1 MIFFIIASS
10 YVILTGGI
18 IIYLLLRLH
27 SRRHRSCA
35 EMKGTA
41 LDDEELRRHAEEM
54 ARSHPPGKHTRSL
67 NWLIRR
73 LNENYSLIYG
83 IYRELS
89 RDVRESLPTP
99 LSAEWLLDNFY
110 IIEEQVKLIR
120 RNLSKR
126 YSRLPVLKSGYYRG
140 YPRVYSIALEI
151 VAHTSGS
158 IDEKSITSFI
168 QAYQTHS
175 LLSMCELWA
184 MPLMLRIALIESIRE
199 TCEAIKASR
208 QEWRS
213 AEMLVQRIVDEGAN
227 EQKIDRI
234 LKDELDTAKIITP
247 SFAEHLTSRLRKH
260 GKIASTVT
268 ALLDQRLKS
277 EGLTT
282 ADLTMAEHK
291 SQAETQV
298 AIGNSIT
305 GLRLVS
311 ELDWSDIFE
320 SLSRTEQILREDPN
334 GVYALMDF
342 ESRDYFR
349 HEVEKLARAFG
360 IPETQVAEKAVE
372 CAREGGDSPKDH
384 VGFYLAGNGRKI
396 LLERI
401 GKTVRRRWRFRFSPL
416 AKPKRLYVGMIVCMT
431 AFMAAYFMYY
441 AWTKA
446 QSLPV
451 TAVAGILVLLP
462 CTELALRF
470 TNTIIS
476 HLYSPVLLPKLEL
489 RNGIPEEYATFVII
503 PALLTSPEQAEEL
516 VRQMEVYYLANRE
529 TNLFFAL
536 VGDFRD
542 ASSETLDTDGA
553 ITEAALEA
561 VRELNEKYS
570 GGGRQIF
577 YYLHRSRKYN
587 SSQDRWMG
595 WERKRGAIIEFN
607 RLLRGAQDTSFG
619 IISGDMSALPHIRY
633 VITLDA
639 DTCLPMGAAK
649 RLIGAMAHPLNRAVF
664 NEATGKV
671 EEGYG
676 ILQPRISVS
685 IPGANRSLF
694 TRIFA
699 GQGGI
704 DPYTTAVSD
713 IYQDI
718 FDEGI
723 FTGKGIYDVDVF
735 AVALHDSIPDNT
747 VLSHDLLEGCYLR
760 AGLVSDIELVDGYP
774 GSYGSYAARL
784 HRWVRGDWQL
794 LPWLGRHV
802 RDRSG
807 NRVRNNISCLSK
819 WKILDNMRRSLL
831 SPALFAL
838 FVAGLLFLPG
848 NAFVWTGF
856 AAAVAAAP
864 LLNGLLNSLLSGSFS
879 FAESGTKTAAISGMK
894 AAVCQSVLIF
904 MLIPHQTY
912 LMLDAVIR
920 TLYRVV
926 FSHKNML
933 EWVTAADTEARS
945 KNSLPGYFRK
955 MWFSVPS
962 SLICLLSAAANPQ
975 RNPAPAIGAALAWLA
990 APVAAYL
997 ISRPTARKQS
1007 RLRDEDIAML
1017 RRLSRKTWRF
1027 FEDFSAEEDNY
1038 LPPDNHQLDPP
1049 KGTAHR
1055 TSPTNIGL
1063 LLLSVLSAHDLG
1075 YISADGLAAR
1085 TGNIVS
1091 TLEKMEKWKGH
1102 LYNWYDTRTLEILRP
1117 RYVSTVDSGNLVGYL
1132 MVLREGL
1139 TEYRG
1144 KRVPCIAAAE
1154 GLQDTVSI
1162 ICSEVRSGA
1171 KSGTGIG
1178 TDARMGESMHK
1189 RAESG
1194 YSDARKGTNGGPAD
1208 RTADGTAAG
1217 KSGGMF
1223 SLMVSEMERDAR
1235 DILSNLSAE
1244 GDSDVRVWETGLRA
1258 LASWTGRMRQAVL
1271 YPQDIE
1277 NLQDAKKPD
1286 GVKGPDG
1293 MENRD
1298 SVKNA
1303 EGMENPDDG
1312 WIGRLDA
1319 MIGEF
1324 TQELY
1329 SYYPL
1334 LRLPGSAE
1342 YIGRFDAALA
1352 GELFVPASPDELL
1365 ARYRKA
1371 EAALM
1376 AGSAPGTVKEG
1387 AASGDVDD
1395 GPAPVSVKSGSLPW
1409 NAAGTADDTAEK
1421 KKAKDEGA
1429 AMKDDTAESDALHVQ
1444 VLDLLAQGIRH
1455 IEEMTG
1461 RYDDLIRRI
1470 SEIVDR
1476 TEFAPLF
1483 DRKRL
1488 LFSIGYNAEEGRL
1501 SKSYYDLLA
1510 SEARQASFIAIARGE
1525 VDRKHWMRLG
1535 RKMTAADGGMGLVS
1549 WTGTMFEYLM
1559 PALIMRSYENTVLDE
1574 TYSFVVKMQKKY
1586 GRQRNIPWGIS
1597 ESGYSALDFR
1607 LNYQYRAFG
1616 VPELGLKRGLAND
1629 MVTAPYASL
1638 LALTKDPAAVAEN
1651 LRELQK
1657 LGMEGTYGFYE
1668 AVDFTPSR
1676 LDKNSRFSIVKSY
1689 MAHHQ
1694 GMSLASLNNF
1704 FNRDIL
1710 QKRFHN
1716 IPVIRSAELLLQEKM
1731 PERILYAKEYREE
1744 RAGRVKRTE
1753 HAEGMAIRTYG
1764 MPKHLPP
1771 NVHLLSNGEYTVMI
1785 TDGGSGYSRAGA
1797 IAVNRWVPDYFEKK
1811 GFYIFI
1817 QNVNSNTAW
1826 SATSEP
1832 YGQEPEKY
1840 RVVFSPDRAEFIRRN
1855 GNIESRLEVTVSPED
1870 NAEVRRITLTNHS
1883 EHSRIIELTSYFEAV
1898 AGPWQEDAAHPAFS
1912 KLFVRTEYVRDH
1924 KCLLA
1929 VRRPRKEGE
1938 KPVWLVHA
1946 MSVEEDHAIGEMQ
1959 FETDRMRFIGRNRD
1973 ITNAEALEPDQPL
1986 SGSQGPVLDPVMSL
2000 RRRLRIEPGGSV
2012 RAVYS
2017 VALASSRK
2025 EALEL
2030 ADKYNDFRISDR
2042 TFELAW
2048 TRSRVENRYL
2058 GLAPD
2063 DVVSY
2068 LDMVPFLLYG
2078 SSFRKAYAK
2087 HIESNTCSQQD
2098 LWTFG
2103 ISGDLPIMLA
2113 VLEAEDE
2120 DILDWI
2126 LKGHEYLRMKGLYT
2140 DLVVLIN
2147 KVEGYNQPLNE
2158 KVRNAIAA
2166 SHARELSGKPGGVYV
2181 INSSDIGPQ
2190 QISLLYTAARLVVEE
2205 SPEVF
2210 TGRLRESRLVAEAM
2224 PAASACF
2231 DSEKR
2236 SQIKV
2241 HDMPEEEELQFFNG
2255 IGGFSRDGTEY
2266 VIRLGGGRRTP
2277 LPWSNIIA
2285 NRDFGFLVT
2294 ESGGGYTW
2302 YKNSREF
2309 KLTPWANDPVTDRQ
2323 GEIFYVSDLDE
2334 KCHWSLTPMP
2344 IGGSGIYTVRH
2355 GFGYS
2360 VFEHES
2366 NGIRQSLTM
2375 FAASELPV
2383 KVCIIALKN
2392 LTGRQRRLRVTYYLR
2407 PVLGVT
2413 DSQTSP
2419 FIVTRADS
2427 NGMLCIENRFSRDFR
2442 DRIVFLASNLGGMSY
2457 TGDRALFI
2465 GHGGDVAEPAG
2476 LSGENLNEVTGAG
2489 LDPCAAISCIA
2500 EPAPEEEAVI
2510 VFLFGCAGSMEE
2522 ARSMKDLLAR
2532 PENAKA
2538 ELEKAKGFW
2547 REKLGAIR
2555 LQTPDD
2561 SFDTI
2566 MNGWLLYQT
2575 IACRLWARSAYYQ
2588 AGGAYGFRDQ
2598 LQDCMALL
2606 NIWPELSREQIL
2618 LHASRQFKEGDVQH
2632 WWHAE
2637 RGNGIRTR
2645 YSDDLLWL
2653 AYVTAEYLEKTGD
2666 DSVLY
2671 ESVPFLEGN
2680 LLAEGEHERYE
2691 EPRQADIA
2699 ASLYDHCV
2707 LAIDISLRTGPHGLP
2722 LIGSGDWND
2731 GMNTVGSKGT
2741 GESVWLAWFLLT
2753 ILHRFIPICLRM
2765 KDFRRAETYREKAA
2779 MLIESIEREAWDG
2792 SWYRRAYFDDGT
2804 PLGSAR
2810 NSECMIDSISQSW
2823 AVISG
2828 MAKPARAREA
2838 IEAVKKFLVDED
2850 EGIVKLLTPPFDDGV
2865 LQPGYIKGYLPG
2877 VRENGGQYTHAAVWV
2892 VMAFARL
2899 GLGNKAGEIFH
2910 MLNPINHTRTAI
2922 EYSRYKTE
2930 PYVIAADVYAAS
2942 PHVGR
2947 GGWTWY
2953 TGAAGWLYRVGLE
2966 NIAGFRKKGE
2976 KLYIDPCIPESWKEF
2991 RITYRY
2997 KNAVYIIEIRNPDGA
3012 CSGVSHLVVDGQISR
3027 EGFIELSPEGVHNVE
3042 VIMGTPYHVPAGPEP
3057 DEACPDGTD
3066 AEGPENE

>member
-1 MIFFIIASS
+1 MIFIIAAS
-10 YVILTGGI
+10 YVVLTGI
-18 IIYLLLRLH
+18 IIYLISKLH
-27 SRRHRSCA
+27 SRRHRFGA

-41 LDDEELRRHAEEM
+41 LDAEELRKHAEEM
-54 ARSHPPGKHTRSL
+54 ARNHPAGKNSRSL

-83 IYRELS
+83 IYRDLN

-99 LSAEWLLDNFY
+99 PSAEWLLDNFY

-120 RNLSKR
+120 RNLSRGR

-158 IDEKSITSFI
+158 IDEKSIMSFI
-168 QAYQTHS
+168 QAYQSHS
-175 LLSMCELWA
+175 LLSMSELWA
-184 MPLMLRIALIESIRE
+184 MPLMLRIALIESIRN
-199 TCEAIKASR
+199 TCEAIRASR

-213 AEMLVQRIVDEGAN
+213 AEMLVPRIIDAGAD

-234 LKDELDTAKIITP
+234 LKNELDAARPVTP

-260 GKIASTVT
+260 GKVLSVVT
-268 ALLDQRLKS
+268 ALLDQRLKA
-277 EGLTT
+277 EGLST
-282 ADLTMAEHK
+282 ADLTFAEHK
-291 SQAETQV
+291 TQAETQV

-305 GLRLVS
+305 GLRLIS

-320 SLSRTEQILREDPN
+320 SLSKTEQILREDPN
-334 GVYALMDF
+334 GVYTLMDF
-342 ESRDYFR
+342 ESRDYYR

-360 IPETQVAEKAVE
+360 IPETQVAQKAVG
-372 CAREGGDSPKDH
+372 CAQEGGESPKDH
-384 VGFYLAGNGRKI
+384 VGFYLVGNGRKI
-396 LLERI
+396 LLDRI
-401 GKTVRRRWRFRFSPL
+401 SKTVRRRWRFRLSPL
-416 AKPKRLYVGMIVCMT
+416 AKPKRLYVGLVISMT
-431 AFMAAYFMYY
+431 VFLTAYFMYY
-441 AWTKA
+441 AWTKTP
-446 QSLPV
+446 SPLP
-451 TAVAGILVLLP
+451 AVLAGVLVLLP

-476 HLYSPVLLPKLEL
+476 HLYSPVLLPKLEM
-489 RNGIPEEYATFVII
+489 RNGIPEDHATFVIT
-503 PALLTSPEQAEEL
+503 PALLTSPEQAKEL

-529 TNLFFAL
+529 ANLFFAL

-542 ASSETLDTDGA
+542 ASSETLDSDEA
-553 ITEAALEA
+553 ITGAALKA
-561 VRELNEKYS
+561 VGELNEKYAA
-570 GGGRQIF
+570 GGRQIF
-577 YYLHRSRKYN
+577 YYVHRSRKFN
-587 SSQDRWMG
+587 SSQGRWMG

-607 RLLRGAQDTSFG
+607 RLLRGADDTSFG
-619 IISGDMSALPHIRY
+619 VISGDLSALPRIRY

-649 RLIGAMAHPLNRAVF
+649 RLVGAMAHPLNRAVF
-664 NEATGKV
+664 NENTGKV

-735 AVALHDSIPDNT
+735 AAVLHDSIPDNT

-794 LPWLGRHV
+794 IPWLCRHV
-802 RDRSG
+802 RDRAG
-807 NRVRNNISCLSK
+807 NKVRNNISCLSK

-838 FVAGLLFLPG
+838 FIAGVMFLPG
-848 NAFVWTGF
+848 SVFVWTGF
-856 AAAVAAAP
+856 AAAAAAAP
-864 LLNGLLNSLLSGSFS
+864 LLNGLLNSLLTGNFSFS
-879 FAESGTKTAAISGMK
+879 ESRTRTVMISGMK
-894 AAVCQSVLIF
+894 AAVYQSVLTF
-904 MLIPHQTY
+904 MFIPHQTY
-912 LMLDAVIR
+912 LMFDAVIR
-920 TLYRVV
+920 TIYRVV
-926 FSHKNML
+926 FSHRNML

-945 KNSLPGYFRK
+945 KNSLPGYCRK
-955 MWFSVPS
+955 MWFTVPAS
-962 SLICLLSAAANPQ
+962 ALSLVSLAVSPDRSPVPAVAAA
-975 RNPAPAIGAALAWLA
+975 AAWLA
-990 APVAAYL
+990 APIAAYA
-997 ISRPTARKQS
+997 ISRPTARKQG
-1007 RLRDEDIAML
+1007 RLADEDIAML

-1027 FEDFSAEEDNY
+1027 FEDFSTEEDNY

-1063 LLLSVLSAHDLG
+1063 LLVSVLSARDMG
-1075 YISADGLAAR
+1075 YICADGMAER
-1085 TGNIVS
+1085 ISNIIS
-1091 TLEKMEKWKGH
+1091 TLEKLKKWKGH

-1117 RYVSTVDSGNLVGYL
+1117 KYVSTVDSGNLVGYL
-1132 MVLREGL
+1132 MVLREGMA
-1139 TEYRG
+1139 EYRG
-1144 KRVPCIAAAE
+1144 KELPCMAAVA
-1154 GLQDTVSI
+1154 GLHDTVSI
-1162 ICSEVRSGA
+1162 ICGEIKRSLESGKNGGMDHRTGA
-1171 KSGTGIG
+1171 GTGNRIS
-1178 TDARMGESMHK
+1178 ARTGNTAH
-1189 RAESG
+1189 SG
-1194 YSDARKGTNGGPAD
+1194 SDNRKNGGTGGRTGELYNGMDEEA
-1208 RTADGTAAG
+1208 RNILARLSSEGTAD
-1217 KSGGMF
+1217 
-1223 SLMVSEMERDAR
+1223 
-1235 DILSNLSAE
+1235 
-1244 GDSDVRVWETGLRA
+1244 VRAWENGLNA
-1258 LASWTGRMRQAVL
+1258 LASWTGRLRQYLRDA
-1271 YPQDIE
+1271 QDTRNVHGLEKQHIIRDTQG
-1277 NLQDAKKPD
+1277 LTGQQSTGGTPGVTSAPGAKD
-1286 GVKGPDG
+1286 PDG
-1293 MENRD
+1293 MGNPAGMRD
-1298 SVKNA
+1298 PS
-1303 EGMENPDDG
+1303 GMKGPEDMKDPDDG
-1312 WIGRLDA
+1312 WISRLEA
-1319 MIGEF
+1319 MIAEY
-1324 TQELY
+1324 TEELY

-1342 YIGRFDAALA
+1342 YIGRFDAGLA
-1352 GELFVPASPDELL
+1352 GGMYVPASPDELL
-1365 ARYRKA
+1365 ARYKKA
-1371 EAALM
+1371 E
-1376 AGSAPGTVKEG
+1376 TVLRAVPETERT
-1387 AASGDVDD
+1387 DV
-1395 GPAPVSVKSGSLPW
+1395 
-1409 NAAGTADDTAEK
+1409 
-1421 KKAKDEGA
+1421 
-1429 AMKDDTAESDALHVQ
+1429 LHGQ
-1444 VLDLLAQGIRH
+1444 VLDLLAHGIRH
-1455 IEEMTG
+1455 IEDMAG
-1461 RYDDLIRRI
+1461 RYEDLIRRI
-1470 SEIVDR
+1470 SEIIDK

-1483 DRKRL
+1483 DKKRL
-1488 LFSIGYNAEEGRL
+1488 LFSIGYNVEEGHL

-1535 RKMTAADGGMGLVS
+1535 RKMTASDGGMGLVS

-1559 PALIMRSYENTVLDE
+1559 PALIMRSYENTILDE
-1574 TYSFVVKMQKKY
+1574 TYSFVVRKQKKY

-1597 ESGYSALDFR
+1597 ESGYSALDFK
-1607 LNYQYRAFG
+1607 LNYQYKAFG

-1638 LALTKDPAAVAEN
+1638 LALTTDPAAVTEN
-1651 LRELQK
+1651 LRELK
-1657 LGMEGTYGFYE
+1657 RLGMEGTYGFYE

-1704 FNRDIL
+1704 FNSGIL

-1716 IPVIRSAELLLQEKM
+1716 IPVIRSADLLLQEKM

-1744 RAGRVKRTE
+1744 RASRVKRTE
-1753 HAEGMAIRTYG
+1753 HVEGMAVRTYG
-1764 MPKHLPP
+1764 MPKQLPP
-1771 NVHLLSNGEYTVMI
+1771 NVHLLSNGEYTVAI

-1797 IAVNRWVPDYFEKK
+1797 VAVNRWTPDYFEKK

-1817 QNVNSNTAW
+1817 QNINSNTAW
-1826 SATSEP
+1826 SATCEP

-1840 RVVFSPDRAEFIRRN
+1840 RVVFSPDKAEFIRRN

-1870 NAEVRRITLTNHS
+1870 NAEIRRITLTNHS
-1883 EHSRIIELTSYFEAV
+1883 EHARVVELTSYFEAV
-1898 AGPWQEDAAHPAFS
+1898 LGPWQEDAAHPAFS
-1912 KLFVRTEYVRDH
+1912 KLFVMTEYIREH
-1924 KCLLA
+1924 RCLLA

-1938 KPVWLVHA
+1938 KPLWLVHT
-1946 MSVEEDHAIGEMQ
+1946 MSVDEDHAIGDMQ

-1986 SGSQGPVLDPVMSL
+1986 SGSQGSVLDPVMSL
-2000 RRRLRIEPGGSV
+2000 RRRLKIEPGGSV
-2012 RAVYS
+2012 RAVYT
-2017 VALASSRK
+2017 VAMASTRK

-2030 ADKYNDFRISDR
+2030 AGKYNDPRICDR
-2042 TFELAW
+2042 TFELSW
-2048 TRSRVENRYL
+2048 TRSRVESRYL

-2063 DVVSY
+2063 EAISY
-2068 LDMVPFLLYG
+2068 LDMVPFLLFN
-2078 SSFRKAYAK
+2078 SSFKKSYSK
-2087 HIESNTCSQQD
+2087 HIESNTGSQQD

-2103 ISGDLPIMLA
+2103 ISGDLPVILA
-2113 VLEAEDE
+2113 VLESEDE

-2126 LKGHEYLRMKGLYT
+2126 LKAHEYLRMKCLYT

-2166 SHARELSGKPGGVYV
+2166 SHARELAGKPGGVFV
-2181 INSSDIGPQ
+2181 INASDIEPQ
-2190 QISLLYTAARLVVEE
+2190 QVSLLYTAARLVVEE
-2205 SPEVF
+2205 SPETF
-2210 TGRLRESRLVAEAM
+2210 ISRLKEARLSAEAV
-2224 PAASACF
+2224 PSASACF

-2236 SQIKV
+2236 NPIKV
-2241 HDMPEEEELQFFNG
+2241 HDVPEEEKLQFFNG
-2255 IGGFSRDGTEY
+2255 IGGFSRDGREY
-2266 VIRLGGGRRTP
+2266 VIRLGNGRRTP

-2302 YKNSREF
+2302 FRNSREF

-2323 GEIFYVSDLDE
+2323 GEIFYISDLDE

-2344 IGGSGIYTVRH
+2344 IGGSGPYTVRH

-2366 NGIRQSLTM
+2366 NGIRQSLTL
-2375 FAASELPV
+2375 FAALELPV

-2392 LTGRQRRLRVTYYLR
+2392 LTGRQRRLRATYYLR

-2413 DSQTSP
+2413 DRETSP
-2419 FIVTRADS
+2419 FIVTKAGK
-2427 NGMLCIENRFSRDFR
+2427 NGMLCIENRFTRDFG
-2442 DRIVFLASNLGGMSY
+2442 DRVVFLSASPDEMSY
-2457 TGDRALFI
+2457 TGDRALFM
-2465 GHGGDVAEPAG
+2465 GHRGDAAEPAG
-2476 LSGENLNEVTGAG
+2476 LSGESLNEVTGAG
-2489 LDPCAAISCIA
+2489 LDPCAAVSCIS
-2500 EPAPEEEAVI
+2500 EPAPGEEAVI
-2510 VFLFGCAGSMEE
+2510 VFLLGCAAGMDE
-2522 ARSMKDLLAR
+2522 AAAMKKRLSR

-2538 ELEKAKGFW
+2538 ELERVKAFW
-2547 REKLGAIR
+2547 REKLEAIR
-2555 LQTPDD
+2555 LNTPDD
-2561 SFDTI
+2561 SFDMM

-2575 IACRLWARSAYYQ
+2575 ISCRLWARSAYYQ

-2606 NIWPELSREQIL
+2606 NSWPELSREQIL

-2653 AYVTAEYLEKTGD
+2653 AFVTAEYLDKTGD
-2666 DSVLY
+2666 YSVLY

-2680 LLAEGEHERYE
+2680 LLAEGEYERYE
-2691 EPRQADIA
+2691 EPRRADIE
-2699 ASLYDHCV
+2699 ASLYEHCA
-2707 LAIDISLRTGPHGLP
+2707 LAIDISLKTGPHGLP

-2731 GMNTVGSKGT
+2731 GMNAVGRDGR

-2753 ILHRFIPICLRM
+2753 ILQRFIPICLRM
-2765 KDFRRAETYREKAA
+2765 KDFRRAEIYREKAA

-2828 MAKPARAREA
+2828 LAKPARAREA
-2838 IEAVKKFLVDED
+2838 MEAVQKFLIDAD
-2850 EGIVKLLTPPFDDGV
+2850 EGIVRLLTPPFGDGD

-2892 VMAFARL
+2892 VLAFARL
-2899 GLGNKAGEIFH
+2899 GMGDKASEVFH
-2910 MLNPINHTRTAI
+2910 MINPINHTRTGI

-2930 PYVIAADVYAAS
+2930 PYVMAADVYAVS
-2942 PHVGR
+2942 PHAGR

-2953 TGAAGWLYRVGLE
+2953 TGAAGWLYKVGLE
-2966 NIAGFRKKGE
+2966 NIAGFRRKGE
-2976 KLYIDPCIPESWKEF
+2976 KLYVDPCIPASWKAF

-2997 KNAVYIIEIRNPDGA
+2997 KSAVYNIEIRNPDGV
-3012 CSGVSHLVVDGQISR
+3012 STGVSHVIVDRRVNR
-3027 EGFIELSPEGVHNVE
+3027 EGCIELSTDGVHSVE
-3042 VIMGTPYHVPAGPEP
+3042 VIMGEPYYLPAGPEP
-3057 DEACPDGTD
+3057 DTLRPGEEHTIGS
-3066 AEGPENE
+3066 GNERN

>member
-1 MIFFIIASS
+1 MIAAS
-10 YVILTGGI
+10 YVVLAGI
-18 IIYLLLRLH
+18 IIYLLSKLD
-27 SRRHRSCA
+27 SSRHRFCA
-35 EMKGTA
+35 EIKGTA
-41 LDDEELRRHAEEM
+41 LDEEGLRKHAEEM
-54 ARSHPPGKHTRSL
+54 ARNHPPGKYSRSL
-67 NWLIRR
+67 SWLIRR
-73 LNENYSLIYG
+73 LNDNYSLIYG
-83 IYRELS
+83 IYRDLS

-99 LSAEWLLDNFY
+99 PSAEWLLDNFY

-120 RNLSKR
+120 RNLSRGR

-151 VAHTSGS
+151 VAHTGGS

-168 QAYQTHS
+168 QAYQSHS
-175 LLSMCELWA
+175 LLSMSELWA
-184 MPLMLRIALIESIRE
+184 MPLMLRIALIESIRN
-199 TCEAIKASR
+199 TCEAIRAAR

-213 AEMLVQRIVDEGAN
+213 AEMLVARIIDAGAD
-227 EQKIDRI
+227 EQKIDQI
-234 LKDELDTAKIITP
+234 IGTGLDAAGTITP

-260 GKIASTVT
+260 GKILSAVT
-268 ALLDQRLKS
+268 ALLDQRLKAD
-277 EGLTT
+277 GLST

-291 SQAETQV
+291 TQAETQV

-305 GLRLVS
+305 GLRLIS

-320 SLSRTEQILREDPN
+320 SVSKTEQILREDPN
-334 GVYALMDF
+334 GVYPLMDF
-342 ESRDYFR
+342 ESRDYYR

-360 IPETQVAEKAVE
+360 APETQVAEKAVE
-372 CAREGGDSPKDH
+372 CAKEGGESPKDH
-384 VGFYLAGNGRKI
+384 VGFYLVGNGRKT
-396 LLERI
+396 LVDRI
-401 GKTVRRRWRFRFSPL
+401 SKTVRRRRRLRFSL
-416 AKPKRLYVGMIVCMT
+416 LGKPKRLYVGMVACMT
-431 AFMAAYFMYY
+431 VFMAAYFMYY
-441 AWTKA
+441 AWTNGPSVPA
-446 QSLPV
+446 M
-451 TAVAGILVLLP
+451 AAAGVLVLLP
-462 CTELALRF
+462 STELALRF

-489 RNGIPEEYATFVII
+489 RNGIPEDRATFVII
-503 PALLTSPEQAEEL
+503 PALLTSPEQATGL
-516 VRQMEVYYLANRE
+516 VRQMEVFYLANRE
-529 TNLFFAL
+529 ANLFFAL

-542 ASSETLDTDGA
+542 APSEKQDMDAA
-553 ITEAALEA
+553 ITDAALEA
-561 VRELNEKYS
+561 VRELNAKYPA
-570 GGGRQIF
+570 GGKQIF
-577 YYLHRSRKYN
+577 YYMHRSRKYN
-587 SSQDRWMG
+587 ASQDRWMG

-607 RLLRGAQDTSFG
+607 RLLRGAQDTSFD
-619 IISGDMSALPHIRY
+619 IISGDLSGLPRIRY

-664 NEATGKV
+664 NEETGKV

-735 AVALHDSIPDNT
+735 IAALHECIPDNT
-747 VLSHDLLEGCYLR
+747 VLSHDLLEGCYVR

-794 LPWLGRHV
+794 LPWLGSHV

-831 SPALFAL
+831 PPALFAL
-838 FVAGLLFLPG
+838 FAAGLLFLPG
-848 NAFVWTGF
+848 SVFAWTGF

-864 LLNGLLNSLLSGSFS
+864 LLNGLLDSLLSGSIT
-879 FAESGTKTAAISGMK
+879 FAESRTKTAVISGMK

-904 MLIPHQTY
+904 MFIPHQAY
-912 LMLDAVIR
+912 LILDAVIR

-926 FSHKNML
+926 FSHRNML

-945 KNSLPGYFRK
+945 KNSLAGYIRK
-955 MWFSVPS
+955 MWFSVPAAS
-962 SLICLLSAAANPQ
+962 LSLISVAVDPE
-975 RNPAPAIGAALAWLA
+975 RSPVPAVTAALAWLA
-990 APVAAYL
+990 APVAAYM

-1007 RLRDEDIAML
+1007 RISDEDIAML

-1027 FEDFSAEEDNY
+1027 FEDFSTEEDNY

-1075 YISADGLAAR
+1075 YIGADGLAER
-1085 TGNIVS
+1085 TGNIVG

-1102 LYNWYDTRTLEILRP
+1102 LYNWYDTRTLQILRP

-1132 MVLREGL
+1132 MVLKEGMA
-1139 TEYRG
+1139 EYRD
-1144 KRVPCIAAAE
+1144 KKLPCMAAAE
-1154 GLQDTVSI
+1154 GLYDTVSI
-1162 ICSEVRSGA
+1162 ICGEDGNCA
-1171 KSGTGIG
+1171 KDRQDVGPGG
-1178 TDARMGESMHK
+1178 HMGDD
-1189 RAESG
+1189 G
-1194 YSDARKGTNGGPAD
+1194 YKQTYLR
-1208 RTADGTAAG
+1208 
-1217 KSGGMF
+1217 
-1223 SLMVSEMERDAR
+1223 EMEYEAR
-1235 DILSNLSAE
+1235 DILARMSA
-1244 GDSDVRVWETGLRA
+1244 GGASDVRAWDDGLKA
-1258 LASWTGRMRQAVL
+1258 LASWSGRMRQTAKDA
-1271 YPQDIE
+1271 QDTREKPDMQRMRATEKDGANSLIGSRK
-1277 NLQDAKKPD
+1277 NDSAKDAKDGRDPD
-1286 GVKGPDG
+1286 GWLDK
-1293 MENRD
+1293 
-1298 SVKNA
+1298 
-1303 EGMENPDDG
+1303 
-1312 WIGRLDA
+1312 LDA
-1319 MIGEF
+1319 MLGEF
-1324 TQELY
+1324 VHELY

-1334 LRLPGSAE
+1334 LRLPGSAG
-1342 YIGRFDAALA
+1342 YIGRFDAGLA
-1352 GELFVPASPDELL
+1352 EEMFVPASPAELL

-1371 EAALM
+1371 EAVLK
-1376 AGSAPGTVKEG
+1376 PGAAKEG
-1387 AASGDVDD
+1387 S
-1395 GPAPVSVKSGSLPW
+1395 
-1409 NAAGTADDTAEK
+1409 TETE
-1421 KKAKDEGA
+1421 
-1429 AMKDDTAESDALHVQ
+1429 AMRAQ
-1444 VLDLLAQGIRH
+1444 VLELLAQGIRH
-1455 IEEMTG
+1455 IEEMTD
-1461 RYDDLIRRI
+1461 RYDDLVRRI
-1470 SEIVDR
+1470 SDLIDS

-1483 DRKRL
+1483 DKKRL

-1535 RKMTAADGGMGLVS
+1535 RKMTASDGGMGLVS

-1559 PALIMRSYENTVLDE
+1559 PALIMCSYENTILDE
-1574 TYSFVVKMQKKY
+1574 TYSFVVRMQKKY

-1638 LALTKDPAAVAEN
+1638 LALSTDPAAVAEN
-1651 LRELQK
+1651 LRELK
-1657 LGMEGTYGFYE
+1657 RLGMEGTYGFYE

-1676 LDKNSRFSIVKSY
+1676 LNKNSMFSIVKSY

-1704 FNRDIL
+1704 FNRGIL
-1710 QKRFHN
+1710 QKRFHS

-1731 PERILYAKEYREE
+1731 PERILYAKEYRQE
-1744 RAGRVKRTE
+1744 RAGRIKRTE
-1753 HAEGMAIRTYG
+1753 HVEGMAIRTYG

-1771 NVHLLSNGEYTVMI
+1771 NVHLLSNGEYTVAI

-1817 QNVNSNTAW
+1817 QNINSNTAW

-1840 RVVFSPDRAEFIRRN
+1840 RVVFSPDRAVFIRRN

-2078 SSFRKAYAK
+2078 SSFRKAWAK

-2098 LWTFG
+2098 LWTFE

-2166 SHARELSGKPGGVYV
+2166 SHARELAGKPGGVYV

-2241 HDMPEEEELQFFNG
+2241 HDMPEEEDLQFFNG
-2255 IGGFSRDGTEY
+2255 IGGFSRDSTEY
-2266 VIRLGGGRRTP
+2266 VLMLGGGRRTP
-2277 LPWSNIIA
+2277 LPWSNIVA

-2344 IGGSGIYTVRH
+2344 IGGSGTYTVRH

-2366 NGIRQSLTM
+2366 NGIRQSLTL
-2375 FAASELPV
+2375 FTAQELPV
-2383 KVCIIALKN
+2383 KVCSITLKN
-2392 LTGRQRRLRVTYYLR
+2392 LTGRQRRLRATYYIR
-2407 PVLGVT
+2407 PVLGVN
-2413 DSQTSP
+2413 DSLTSP
-2419 FIVTRADS
+2419 FIVTKGDDR
-2427 NGMLCIENRFSRDFR
+2427 GMLFITNRFSRDFG
-2442 DRIVFLASNLGGMSY
+2442 DCIVFLASGSDGVSY
-2457 TGDRALFI
+2457 TGDRALFM
-2465 GHGGDVAEPAG
+2465 GHRGDAAEPAG

-2489 LDPCAAISCIA
+2489 LDPCAVISCTKVID
-2500 EPAPEEEAVI
+2500 PEEEAVV
-2510 VFLFGCAGSMEE
+2510 VFLLGCAGSAEE
-2522 ARSMKDLLAR
+2522 ALAMKDLLAG
-2532 PENAKA
+2532 PESARA
-2538 ELEKAKGFW
+2538 ELERVKASW
-2547 REKLGAIR
+2547 RERLWAIR
-2555 LQTPDD
+2555 LRTPDD

-2606 NIWPELSREQIL
+2606 NIWPELSRDQIL
-2618 LHASRQFKEGDVQH
+2618 LHASRQFREGDVQH

-2653 AYVTAEYLEKTGD
+2653 AFVTAEYLEKTGD
-2666 DSVLY
+2666 
-2671 ESVPFLEGN
+2671 ESILHERVPFLEGN
-2680 LLAEGEHERYE
+2680 LLAEGEYERYE
-2691 EPRQADIA
+2691 EPRQADIE

-2707 LAIDISLRTGPHGLP
+2707 LAIDVSLRTGPHGLP

-2731 GMNTVGSKGT
+2731 GMNAVGREGT

-2753 ILHRFIPICLRM
+2753 ILRRFIPICLRM
-2765 KDFRRAETYREKAA
+2765 KDFRRAEIYREKAA

-2828 MAKPARAREA
+2828 MAKPGRAREA
-2838 IEAVKKFLVDED
+2838 MEAVQKFLIDSD
-2850 EGIVKLLTPPFDDGV
+2850 EGIVRLLTPPFDDGD

-2892 VMAFARL
+2892 VMAFAML
-2899 GLGNKAGEIFH
+2899 GMGNKAGEIFH
-2910 MLNPINHTRTAI
+2910 MLNPINHTRTGI

-2930 PYVIAADVYAAS
+2930 PYVIAADVYAVS
-2942 PHVGR
+2942 PHAGR

-2966 NIAGFRKKGE
+2966 YIAGFMKKGE
-2976 KLYIDPCIPESWKEF
+2976 KLYIDPCIPGSWRSF
-2991 RITYRY
+2991 TITYRY
-2997 KNAVYIIEIRNPDGA
+2997 KNAVYNIEIRNPDGS
-3012 CSGVSHLVVDGQISR
+3012 CSGVSHMIVDGRVSN
-3027 EGFIELSPEGVHNVE
+3027 EGFVELSTDGVHNVE
-3042 VIMGTPYHVPAGPEP
+3042 VIMGVPYHLPAGPGP
-3057 DEACPDGTD
+3057 GEAGLKSGAGKGPGYAGTRD
-3066 AEGPENE
+3066 AEHAGTMDARNADAVSRNTAGAVGAKPGK